1 MEKVKRLVDI
11 HIMYCQ
17 SSLVKKLL
25 LKGLLFDD
33 YPFTTKEI
41 MEWWLVSSWLAEKLS
56 FNGEVVLYDYNC
68 HWWGRQTT
76 GQPIYIDDVMHL
88 IANS

>member
-1 MEKVKRLVDI
+1 MEKVKRFVDN
-11 HIMYCQ
+11 HILYCQ
-17 SSLVKKLL
+17 SSLVDRLL

-33 YPFTTKEI
+33 YPYTTKEI

-56 FNGEVVLYDYNC
+56 YNGEVVLHDYNC

-76 GQPIYIDDVMHL
+76 GQAIYLDDVIHL